1 MRRLTRFR
9 PSRPNPGI
17 PKALSAERGT
27 MLAQAP
33 PTTPVAAGTGESQ
46 PTIAGHDKTAGDKAP
61 PREMTTGD
69 TDLPHEIT
77 TGDESFQGKRR
88 QVTQGSQ

>member
-46 PTIAGHDKTAGDKAP
+46 VRAQPTIAWHDKTAGDKAP
-61 PREMTTGD
+61 PREMITGD

-77 TGDESFQGKRR
+77 TGDESFQGK
-88 QVTQGSQ
+88 